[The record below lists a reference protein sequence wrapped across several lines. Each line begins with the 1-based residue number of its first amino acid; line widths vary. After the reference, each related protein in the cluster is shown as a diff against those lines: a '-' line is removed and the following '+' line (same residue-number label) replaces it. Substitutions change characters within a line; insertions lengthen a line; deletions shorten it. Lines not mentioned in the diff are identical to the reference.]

1 MVPSHTMR
9 CSLHMPSRML
19 IACLSVA
26 LLSGGWLIAH
36 NRHRALMGNKLAHHQ
51 GIVCPAIAGPGQ
63 IPTQLA
69 DRLVGGGGSASLS
82 IAKLRGGS
90 GVVTRVTFFL
100 ADPPCGSTVHPVA
113 MHTAQFPWVLIL
125 SVCLQV

>member
-1 MVPSHTMR
+1 MVPQHTMR
-9 CSLHMPSRML
+9 YCLHLPSRML
-19 IACLSVA
+19 IACLSVG
-26 LLSGGWLIAH
+26 LLSGGGLIVH
-36 NRHRALMGNKLAHHQ
+36 NRDRGLLGRELAGP
-51 GIVCPAIAGPGQ
+51 GISCPAIAGPGQ

-82 IAKLRGGS
+82 IAKLRGGG

-100 ADPPCGSTVHPVA
+100 ADPPCLLSVHAGA
-113 MHTAQFPWVLIL
+113 MHVAQLPWVLIL